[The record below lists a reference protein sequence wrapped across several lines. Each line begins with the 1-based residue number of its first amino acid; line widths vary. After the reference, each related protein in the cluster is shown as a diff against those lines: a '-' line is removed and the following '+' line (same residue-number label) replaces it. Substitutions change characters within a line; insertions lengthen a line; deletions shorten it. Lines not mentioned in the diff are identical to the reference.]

1 MCHLAL
7 LLLLTLTVALPSTA
21 FSQSIRTVAPDGG
34 VLLTNAAPAAGG
46 QPESGA
52 GGAEEPG
59 VPSAV
64 PAQFAPYVR
73 EAATRHGVP
82 ARLVAA
88 VIEVESAFNPRAV
101 SRKGAQG
108 LMQLMPAT
116 AAALGVRNVFDPA
129 ENVDG
134 GTRHLRGLLDR
145 LGDLSLALAAYNA
158 GEQAVA
164 QYNGIPPYPE
174 TQDYVARIL
183 RLVDERPRPAVP
195 VRTASGSA
203 PAPGPAFRPFREM
216 PPLRELRSFRS
227 FRSFR
232 DGRSAREPSPGEVG
246 QAALPA
252 GTYRTT
258 AADGTATYTN
268 IPPLARR

>member
-1 MCHLAL
+1 MCRLAALVLLAL
-7 LLLLTLTVALPSTA
+7 AVALPSMA
-21 FSQSIRTVAPDGG
+21 FSQSIRTVAPDGS

-52 GGAEEPG
+52 GAEEPG
-59 VPSAV
+59 VPTRV
-64 PAQFAPYVR
+64 PVQFASYVR
-73 EAATRHGVP
+73 EAAARHGVP
-82 ARLVAA
+82 ARLVSA

-116 AAALGVRNVFDPA
+116 AAALGIRNVFDPA

-158 GEQAVA
+158 GEQAVV

-174 TQDYVARIL
+174 TQDYVTRIL
-183 RLVDERPRPAVP
+183 RLIDEQPRTAVP
-195 VRTASGSA
+195 VRTTSA
-203 PAPGPAFRPFREM
+203 PGGAFRSFREMLPLRELRAFRPFRN
-216 PPLRELRSFRS
+216 FH
-227 FRSFR
+227 
-232 DGRSAREPSPGEVG
+232 DGRGAREPRPTEVG
-246 QAALPA
+246 EAALPA

>member
-1 MCHLAL
+1 M
-7 LLLLTLTVALPSTA
+7 
-21 FSQSIRTVAPDGG
+21 
-34 VLLTNAAPAAGG
+34 LLTNAAPTAGG
-46 QPESGA
+46 PPEWGA
-52 GGAEEPG
+52 GAEEPG
-59 VPSAV
+59 GPSRVPL
-64 PAQFAPYVR
+64 QFAAYVR
-73 EAATRHGVP
+73 EAAARHGVP
-82 ARLVAA
+82 ARLVSA

-158 GEQAVA
+158 GEQAVV

-183 RLVDERPRPAVP
+183 RLIDERPRTAPPLRATSVP
-195 VRTASGSA
+195 A
-203 PAPGPAFRPFREM
+203 PASSPGPAFRSFREM
-216 PPLRELRSFRS
+216 PPLRGLRAFRPFRS
-227 FRSFR
+227 FPDDRGAS
-232 DGRSAREPSPGEVG
+232 EPRPGEVG
-246 QAALPA
+246 EAALPP

-268 IPPLARR
+268 VPPLARR